1 LHRGF
6 FAHAQHL
13 LGDIATH
20 PDRFDAERGEAH
32 YRRALALA
40 EELRMRP
47 LVAHCHFGLGRL
59 FGRTGERDRALEH
72 LALAAALYRDMG
84 MSYWLANAERVR
96 SELE

>member
-1 LHRGF
+1 MPS
-6 FAHAQHL
+6 AA
-13 LGDIATH
+13 
-20 PDRFDAERGEAH
+20 
-32 YRRALALA
+32 RRTTAG
-40 EELRMRP
+40 RSRWP
-47 LVAHCHFGLGRL
+47 RSSGCVRSSRCHFGLGHL